1 MTIFDW
7 AVLTL
12 ASATAVMGF
21 RSGFLRGLI
30 LIVGYAAA
38 LPIAA
43 ALATRF
49 GVEFDRASAAPGE
62 QNVGLFFAIFL
73 GMGLCFTALVKYSLG
88 DVLGSRVGLA
98 DRLAG
103 ALLGLARTGLV
114 AVSAALVLDA
124 TIPRDRE
131 PAFLHSSR
139 LRPLL
144 SAAGQE
150 GLKLVPPSLAAYLSS
165 AAAQRRV

>member
-12 ASATAVMGF
+12 ASATAIMGF

-73 GMGLCFTALVKYSLG
+73 GTGLCFTALVKYSLG

-131 PAFLHSSR
+131 PAFLHGSR

-150 GLKLVPPSLAAYLSS
+150 GLKLVPPSLATYLSS